1 DLVSVEGNFEEGT
14 KLIVV
19 FAPIGPGASEVPGP
33 VPGEIIT
40 PDEDIELNSGRQRC
54 SIKVLNMGDRDIQ
67 VRSHAHFFEAN
78 PALQFDRAAAF
89 GMKID
94 KPSGVGVRFEPGVSK
109 VVDLVALGGSRIVSG
124 QAGLVEGPLD
134 APGALDR
141 ALEAARAKGYRGC

>member
-1 DLVSVEGNFEEGT
+1 
-14 KLIVV
+14 
-19 FAPIGPGASEVPGP
+19 
-33 VPGEIIT
+33 
-40 PDEDIELNSGRQRC
+40 
-54 SIKVLNMGDRDIQ
+54 MGDRDIQ

-109 VVDLVALGGSRIVSG
+109 VVDLIALGGSRIVSG
-124 QAGLVEGPLD
+124 QAGLVDGPLD
-134 APGALDR
+134 APDALNR